1 MKSLKLI
8 YIIYIT
14 ICFIISLAV
23 FNSIAFA
30 ASNTAEPLVK
40 TVTVTL
46 DNVNPPEKFIGH
58 VEAIESVKLIA
69 RVTGY
74 LEKVNFKEGSIVKK
88 GSLLYVIEQPPYLAK
103 VSANKALVKQAKAD
117 LFKAN
122 QKLNRLL
129 SAQPESVPATDL
141 DDAKAQKDYTEG
153 VLNENQA
160 NLKLS
165 LIDFDYTTITAPLTG
180 RIGKTMYTEGNFVG
194 PTSEPLAEIVQMD
207 PIRVVFSV
215 SENNIDFIEK
225 SLADAEKSKTQSIIS
240 PEITFPDGI
249 KYDLKGSIDFV
260 DNKVD
265 PQTGTIAIW
274 SEFRNPEGRLIPGE
288 YVTVYLALTSPK
300 LMPVVPQVAV
310 MQDNEGQFVYIVN
323 KESKVETRRIE
334 AGSIVGDKLAVKTGL
349 NKGDIIIIEGIQK
362 VKPGLKVK
370 ATPEDVE
377 AH

>member
-260 DNKVD
+260 DN
-265 PQTGTIAIW
+265 
-274 SEFRNPEGRLIPGE
+274 
-288 YVTVYLALTSPK
+288 
-300 LMPVVPQVAV
+300 
-310 MQDNEGQFVYIVN
+310 
-323 KESKVETRRIE
+323 
-334 AGSIVGDKLAVKTGL
+334 
-349 NKGDIIIIEGIQK
+349 
-362 VKPGLKVK
+362 
-370 ATPEDVE
+370 
-377 AH
+377 